1 MPTKQPYFKREL
13 FQFLFELK
21 FNNERAWFNANKPR
35 YEEHLKKPFLR
46 FIEALGPRLAKV
58 NRAYVADSRSF
69 FRIYRDTRF
78 AKDKTPYKT
87 HVAGQFRHQASIASS
102 QSAAVHL
109 PGFYLHLEPGES
121 FGGGGIWGPE
131 PASLK
136 AIRSSVAKKDPA
148 WMKLKAKKTYLWEQD
163 KMKRPPKG
171 FAANHPMI
179 DDLKLRHYITG
190 VDFTDKQV
198 LSPDFLD
205 LYIDA
210 VKKTDPL
217 VRFLCSAM
225 GMKA

>member
-1 MPTKQPYFKREL
+1 MPKTPYFTREL

-46 FIEALGPRLAKV
+46 FIEALAPRLSKV
-58 NRAYVADSRSF
+58 NPAYVADPRSF

-87 HVAGQFRHQASIASS
+87 HVAAQFRHEAAIASPKGV
-102 QSAAVHL
+102 AAHL

-121 FGGGGIWGPE
+121 FGGGGIWMPE
-131 PASLK
+131 PEPLK
-136 AIRSSVAKKDPA
+136 AIRLRIAKKDPA
-148 WMKLKAKKTYLWEQD
+148 WMKLKAKRTFLWDED

-171 FAANHPMI
+171 FRADDPMI
-179 DDLKLRHYITG
+179 EDLKLRHYITG
-190 VDFTDKQV
+190 TDFTDKQV
-198 LSPDFLD
+198 LSSDFLD
-205 LYIDA
+205 RY
-210 VKKTDPL
+210 VESVRKTDPL
-217 VRFLCSAM
+217 VRFLCVSM